1 MKGGF
6 GTPSNLGGA
15 STRNLGGPSNIL
27 SDLIGGISGPN
38 GIGLETGCG
47 SRSIGGLLKSSRGL
61 LKRGSLS
68 SNLGPSCLTPGTRE
82 SNGAGPLG
90 AILGCSSNLGGPG
103 LPGPRFGGSSISIGA
118 PEKIQVVYQKYLINI
133 IRHCI

>member
-1 MKGGF
+1 MCLGGVFGVGISSIGLPCMKGGF

-47 SRSIGGLLKSSRGL
+47 SRSIGGLLKSS
-61 LKRGSLS
+61 
-68 SNLGPSCLTPGTRE
+68 
-82 SNGAGPLG
+82 
-90 AILGCSSNLGGPG
+90 
-103 LPGPRFGGSSISIGA
+103 
-118 PEKIQVVYQKYLINI
+118 
-133 IRHCI
+133 